1 MEGKRDQKKFNI
13 ILGCVALMI
22 VTSLPLLTDFLVV
35 GTKLYQQLSRVEA
48 LVEGIR
54 QFGITMWSKPEW
66 IDPAGLSFAYQYG
79 DTFLYVAV
87 VLRMLGF
94 SVQAAFRGMLLLI
107 NVLTV
112 LAAYY
117 SFKRIWKDGYT
128 GLLGAAVYCTAIYRC
143 ALLYGETELGELL
156 ALLFIPLVVVG
167 VYELVCGISGIAVE
181 TLDAENDATKQDAV
195 SGQPWQIPGWGLLT
209 LGLSGVLRGQI
220 FAFAVTCIVVIIF
233 LLLGV
238 KAWRKRSFW
247 MSLGKSITAFVIW
260 NIGYLYTAF
269 YYVKSGQFILN
280 PYAGQKI
287 QEKGIQAAQ
296 LFMGFYQGGPSHDFG
311 TAGISEAAPIGLGIV
326 MLAGIIAFLYLLVIY
341 GEKIKRQE
349 KMEGLTLL
357 IVGAVFIWGSLLC
370 FPWDALARTIPA
382 LAGVISSMQAP
393 WHLLLVPT
401 ILFSMLICL
410 TYQVMKRN
418 WAEYS
423 RYFGLGMF
431 ALTILCSGYLMAN
444 LLYTMDFVRCYSLDD
459 VISYG
464 AATGA
469 VMAGYAGTTW
479 YLMQAV
485 SLIGFVATL
494 VIALR
499 RNGKKEG
506 K

>member
-1 MEGKRDQKKFNI
+1 MEGKRDQKKINI

-66 IDPAGLSFAYQYG
+66 IDPAGLSFTYQYG

-107 NVLTV
+107 NVLAV
-112 LAAYY
+112 LVAYY
-117 SFKRIWKDGYT
+117 SFQRIWKDSYT
-128 GLLGAAVYCTAIYRC
+128 GLLGAAVYCAGIYRC
-143 ALLYGETELGELL
+143 ALLYGETELGEVL

-167 VYELVCGISGIAVE
+167 VYELICGISGKAAE
-181 TLDAENDATKQDAV
+181 TSDTENAASKQDSE
-195 SGQPWQIPGWGLLT
+195 SGQPWEVPGWVLLA
-209 LGLSGVLRGQI
+209 LGISGVLRGQI
-220 FAFAVTCIVVIIF
+220 FAFIVTCIVVIIF
-233 LLLGV
+233 LFLGV
-238 KAWRKRSFW
+238 KAWGKRSFW
-247 MSLGKSITAFVIW
+247 MGLGKSIFAFVIW

-280 PYAGQKI
+280 PFAGQRI
-287 QEKGIQAAQ
+287 QEKGIQVAQ

-311 TAGISEAAPIGLGIV
+311 TTGITDAAPIGLGITI
-326 MLAGIIAFLYLLVIY
+326 LAGIIAFLYLLVIY
-341 GEKIKRQE
+341 GEKVDGQE
-349 KMEGLTLL
+349 KKGGMALL
-357 IVGAVFIWGSLLC
+357 IVGVVFVWGSLLC

-382 LAGVISSMQAP
+382 LVGVISAMQAP

-401 ILFSMLICL
+401 VLFAMLICL
-410 TYQVMKRN
+410 TYQIIKRN

-431 ALTILCSGYLMAN
+431 TLTILCSGYLMAN
-444 LLYTMDFVRCYSLDD
+444 LLYTMDYVRCYSLDD

-485 SLIGFVATL
+485 SLTGFAAAL